1 VYDAAYE
8 SAGGFWPFVHGRI
21 IAALVIEH
29 LMLIGIFLVQGPVT
43 FGDIP
48 ADGSNST
55 VEQILT
61 YVREVASATPFM
73 IALPVFT
80 LVFHRY
86 CKNRFEPCFANM
98 PLEVPTRKLQPPPSQ
113 YRMKSDLYQKACET
127 SSTSRRCLKGQSL

>member
-1 VYDAAYE
+1 MYDAAYE

-48 ADGSNST
+48 DDGSSST
-55 VEQILT
+55 TVQQILT

-73 IALPVFT
+73 IALPIFT

-86 CKNRFEPCFANM
+86 CKNRFEPCFQNM
-98 PLEVPTRKLQPPPSQ
+98 PLEVPTQKLQIPRPQ
-113 YRMKSDLYQKACET
+113 VGLN
-127 SSTSRRCLKGQSL
+127 

>member
-1 VYDAAYE
+1 MYDAAYE

-98 PLEVPTRKLQPPPSQ
+98 PLEVPTQKLRTPQVSI
-113 YRMKSDLYQKACET
+113 K
-127 SSTSRRCLKGQSL
+127 